1 MLTGNETIDRK
12 ELKLV
17 ERKNLELI
25 TKQPPKNK
33 KIASTMPRENRWGAQ
48 TFDEKVQSDM
58 VLNQINDRNRPSPKK
73 NFLEINV
80 KNATVHS
87 ALEGISI
94 ENEHLKSLSPQ

>member
-48 TFDEKVQSDM
+48 TFDEKV
-58 VLNQINDRNRPSPKK
+58 
-73 NFLEINV
+73 
-80 KNATVHS
+80 
-87 ALEGISI
+87 
-94 ENEHLKSLSPQ
+94 